1 MFKVD
6 IINGPNRQT
15 IHSPNGGSNKL
26 ASAVIKKGLN
36 ESQSFT
42 FTATPNNPSWND
54 IKPLYTVVEVTDMQK
69 RRLIFKGRVLDLTN
83 AMTTDQVLV
92 KNYVAESELGYLRD
106 SYQPFEEVRNM
117 SPADFFKKI
126 INNHNRQVGP
136 DKQFI
141 VGKVDVTNSTDS
153 VYRYLQYQTTFQTLT
168 EKLVSRLGGY
178 LFVRNE
184 SGNRYIDYLK
194 NSGVESQMPIALAR
208 NMLTVSDTDKISG
221 MITRLVP
228 LGATQT
234 DGDNANSA
242 AQRKL
247 TIGSVN
253 GGIDY
258 LVDSN
263 LEKVLGTVIY
273 GTEEWPDVTQGSNL
287 LTKGK
292 NWLASQKLT
301 NSTTVSALDLSLIND
316 RYERY
321 EIGNIYTI
329 KHQVLGVETKHQLTE
344 QTLNLLSPSSSDL
357 TFGDAN
363 LNLVDY
369 QHVLKTQQ
377 QANSQLS
384 SVLTTHREIINN
396 LREEII
402 TNSTLN
408 KEQIDKLQKQ
418 IDDLEQQSRYLDGKI
433 INVSEF
439 QGNIDW
445 VKAKSDGVVLA
456 IIHVQYGNDR
466 EDLTYKQNI
475 IAIQKSGIR
484 YAVYAYGLYTTETQA
499 QSEAKSFFN
508 RVSTAVGTGTKP
520 IFYAID
526 IEDDTLKTVDTR
538 TNTTAWVA
546 QMVSFGVSQTNL
558 IAYIT
563 NDLYEFNVDVSKFGS
578 IWIPSDGNILSHPYD
593 LDKYSSTGQVDG
605 ITGDVD
611 MNKSPSQRFKDNY
624 LKK

>member
-83 AMTTDQVLV
+83 SMTTDQVLV

-126 INNHNRQVGP
+126 INNHNKQVGP

-141 VGKVDVTNSTDS
+141 VGKVDVTNSTDN

-234 DGDNANSA
+234 DGDNSNSA

-253 GGIDY
+253 SKIDY

-263 LEKVLGTVIY
+263 LEKALGTVIY
-273 GTEEWPDVTQGSNL
+273 GTEEWPDVTQASNL

-292 NWLASQKLT
+292 SWLASQKVA

-329 KHQVLGVETKHQLTE
+329 RHQVLGVETKHQLTE
-344 QTLNLLSPSSSDL
+344 QTLNLLSPSSSEL

-363 LNLVDY
+363 KALVDY
-369 QHVLKTQQ
+369 QHSFNQQ
-377 QANSQLS
+377 QKAS
-384 SVLTTHREIINN
+384 
-396 LREEII
+396 
-402 TNSTLN
+402 LN
-408 KEQIDKLQKQ
+408 VNYAVVIHQEMIDELQKQ
-418 IDDLEQQSRYLDGKI
+418 IDELENQIQPYLDGKI
-433 INVSEF
+433 IDVSEA
-439 QGNIDW
+439 QGGIDW
-445 VKAKSDGVVLA
+445 NKAKSDGVAFAV
-456 IIHVQYGNDR
+456 IRVQHGANVDD
-466 EDLTYKQNI
+466 EVFKKNI
-475 IAIQKSGIR
+475 SGVQAAGIR
-484 YAVYAYGLYTTETQA
+484 FSVYSDSQYTTVD
-499 QSEAKSFFN
+499 EAKQEAETFIK
-508 RVSTAVGTGTKP
+508 RVDTVVGSGVKP
-520 IFYAID
+520 LFYAINLASINITGTD
-526 IEDDTLKTVDTR
+526 VR
-538 TNTTAWVA
+538 TNTSVWVHR
-546 QMVSFGVSQTNL
+546 MMSLGISRENL
-558 IAYIT
+558 VVLIPDQRY
-563 NDLYEFNVDVSKFGS
+563 LEFNIETEEFNATWLRTYGS
-578 IWIPSDGNILSHPYD
+578 VPEHEYD
-593 LDKYSSTGQVDG
+593 LHEYSDKGKINGIVNAVNVNQTPST
-605 ITGDVD
+605 
-611 MNKSPSQRFKDNY
+611 RFKNSY
-624 LKK
+624 LRK